1 MFAGEVDLNTWYKPA
16 IDKKILKE
24 WYLSR
29 LKTIKLK
36 RDTVTV
42 GHKDILV
49 LT

>member
-1 MFAGEVDLNTWYKPA
+1 MYLDTIYIGLKHDQN
-16 IDKKILKE
+16 IDKKILKG